1 MYNVEKIS
9 PKKYLVDIT
18 ASDLLMKFFVNWI
31 WQHLRTIVK
40 VTETD
45 SALGNKP
52 SVLIK
57 LKPLLLCRK
66 FILKPSRVLVIV
78 SVICCLSQPLE
89 SGMPTLGHDH

>member
-1 MYNVEKIS
+1 MGCNSVYEPNMTLSFVQSFSDLSVYNVEKIS

-40 VTETD
+40 VTETN

-66 FILKPSRVLVIV
+66 FILKPS
-78 SVICCLSQPLE
+78 
-89 SGMPTLGHDH
+89 